1 MDRCP
6 VQESKYG
13 ETVGEHLQEQG
24 RLRPRSWQLAEQRR
38 LRPGTWRSGGELH
51 RQRECLGSY
60 RQLELLMFMNESRG

>member
-24 RLRPRSWQLAEQRR
+24 RLRPGSWHLWEQGR
-38 LRPGTWRSGGELH
+38 LRPGSWRSCGELH
-51 RQRECLGSY
+51 RQREGLGSY